1 MLSGRTPLGYLQLAH
16 NKTRFIVAC
25 SGVGF
30 AVVLVFMQL
39 GFMNMLFDST
49 VQLHKQFKADAVVLS
64 AEARGLVPDSGSFSR
79 RRLLQASGVDG
90 VDDWAEVYIG
100 TLSWTKPS
108 DGEVGNITVFG
119 VPVNAPVFKDATLE
133 ATKALLK
140 RPDTFL
146 LDEGARGDYTAFFE
160 RIRAGDEPQVKF
172 GGRTGTAVGTF
183 TFGSTF
189 GTEAIAIVSTET
201 FLALAPNQPA
211 GVINMG
217 LLRVSP
223 GQTPDAVAARIQQL
237 LEGTEVKAMSM
248 DAFIELTRSFL
259 RANSPIATVFTFGV
273 IVGLIVGAIIV
284 IQILSSD
291 VQDHLSEYATFKAM
305 GFSNGY
311 LLRIVY
317 EQSAILTVFGF
328 LPALAVSFG
337 LYQLIGSAVAMD
349 MQMTPDRIVM
359 VLALTI
365 IMCAVSGTIAM
376 RRIFSADPAE
386 VF

>member
-1 MLSGRTPLGYLQLAH
+1 MLKGRTPLGYLQLTH

-49 VQLHKQFKADAVVLS
+49 VQLHKQFDADVVVLS

-90 VDDWAEVYIG
+90 VKDWAEVYVG
-100 TLSWTKPS
+100 SVSWTKPS
-108 DGEVGNITVFG
+108 DGQVGNITVFG
-119 VPVNAPVFKDATLE
+119 VPVNATVFKDPALE
-133 ATKALLK
+133 AVKARLK
-140 RPDTFL
+140 QPDTFL
-146 LDEGARGDYTAFFE
+146 LDEGARGDFRAFFDQ
-160 RIRAGDEPQVKF
+160 IHAGDEPRVKF
-172 GGRTGTAVGTF
+172 GGRTATAVGTF

-189 GTEAIAIVSTET
+189 GTEAIAIVSAET
-201 FLALAPNQPA
+201 FLAMAPNQPA

-217 LLRVSP
+217 ILRVEPSRTA
-223 GQTPDAVAARIQQL
+223 QDVAARIQTRL
-237 LEGTEVKAMSM
+237 DGTEVKAMTM
-248 DAFIELTRSFL
+248 DAFIALTRGFL
-259 RANSPIATVFTFGV
+259 RTNSPIATIFSFGV
-273 IVGLIVGAIIV
+273 IVGLVVGGIIV

-305 GFSNGY
+305 GFTNGY

-337 LYQLIGSAVAMD
+337 LYQVVGGAVAMD

-365 IMCAVSGTIAM
+365 LMCGISGTVAM
-376 RRIFSADPAE
+376 RRVFSADPAE